1 MRRLVLAAVMVAT
14 AHGAL
19 AADMPDL
26 PVLRGFVNDG
36 PRPTRT
42 VWEGFYVGG
51 QGSYSW
57 AQSNLTG
64 VNNGLVSDFGFNYGP
79 LWASPP
85 LAFPFPGF
93 LPLARAEVSGAS
105 FGGFVGYNAQ
115 WDDAIISLEGNY
127 SRTKF
132 TTSSGGRPLVT
143 NITTSG
149 GYLYQNIST
158 SQASLTVNDLATFRV
173 RGGWAAGCF
182 MPYAF
187 AGLALGDSNLAQVV
201 TARVLRSVVD
211 PNAIDPNASLGIPLT
226 VQTQNS
232 VNRLTYGYTAGVG
245 SEVMLTGNVFARAE
259 YEFVRLVRPIEVN
272 VNTIRGGLGYKF

>member
-1 MRRLVLAAVMVAT
+1 MRTWVLAAMMVVT
-14 AHGAL
+14 AHSAL

-51 QGSYSW
+51 QGAFSW
-57 AQSNLTG
+57 AESNLTN
-64 VNNGLVSDFGFNYGP
+64 VNNPLVSDFAANNSL
-79 LWASPP
+79 LWSSPP
-85 LAFPFPGF
+85 LSFPFPGF
-93 LPLARAEVSGAS
+93 PSLGRAQVSGAS

-115 WDDAIISLEGNY
+115 WDDAIVSIEGNY
-127 SRTKF
+127 SRTKLK
-132 TTSSGGRPLVT
+132 SSFGGREQVV

-149 GYLYQNIST
+149 GYLYQNVST
-158 SQASLTVNDLATFRV
+158 SRAALTVNDLATLRM

-187 AGLALGDSNLAQVV
+187 AGLALGDSDLAQVV
-201 TARVLRSVVD
+201 TARVARTVAD
-211 PNAIDPNASLGIPLT
+211 PNALDPNASLGIPLT

-232 VNRLTYGYTAGVG
+232 TNRLTYGYTFGAGT
-245 SEVMLTGNVFARAE
+245 EVMLLSNVFARAE
-259 YEFVRLVRPIEVN
+259 YEYVRLVRPIDVSI
-272 VNTIRGGLGYKF
+272 NTIRAGLGYKF

>member
-1 MRRLVLAAVMVAT
+1 MRRLVLAAMMVVT

-42 VWEGFYVGG
+42 IWEGFYVGG
-51 QGSYSW
+51 QGSFSW
-57 AQSNLTG
+57 AESNLTY
-64 VNNGLVSDFGFNYGP
+64 VNNPLISDFATNYSL

-93 LPLARAEVSGAS
+93 PPLGRAQVSGAS

-115 WDDAIISLEGNY
+115 WDDAIIGLEGNY
-127 SRTKF
+127 SHTKF
-132 TTSSGGRPLVT
+132 TTSSGGRPLVA

-158 SQASLTVNDLATFRV
+158 SQASLTVNDLATLRV
-173 RGGWAAGCF
+173 RGGWAAGSF

-187 AGLALGDSNLAQVV
+187 AGLALGDSDLSQVV
-201 TARVLRSVVD
+201 TARVARSVVD
-211 PNAIDPNASLGIPLT
+211 PNALDPNASLGIPLT

-232 VNRLTYGYTAGVG
+232 MSRLTYGYTVGVG
-245 SEVMLTGNVFARAE
+245 SEVMLLGHVFARAE